1 MGQLGISQTTD
12 ERDGVVD
19 SLETVY
25 QRAILSLRIGF
36 AVASITM
43 LGGLLWSLA
52 ERQEL
57 DHQAQPIV
65 NLPHAL
71 LGGNP
76 SALIDCAI
84 LIIMLTP
91 VVTVLL
97 VAEAF
102 LRTGERRYSLLSMV
116 VLGILIT
123 SISISVLR

>member
-57 DHQAQPIV
+57 DHQARPIV
-65 NLPHAL
+65 NLPRAL

-84 LIIMLTP
+84 LIVMLTP

-102 LRTGERRYSLLSMV
+102 LRTGERRYSLLSVV
-116 VLGILIT
+116 VLGILTT